1 MQAKT
6 LFLRNLDVG
15 ASNYEII
22 NLMTQYVARNAIRK
36 VSKVRMAAF
45 IDFNTREAAEYC
57 LRSLQGEVFKGRRL
71 DIEWAKPS
79 AQ

>member
-1 MQAKT
+1 M
-6 LFLRNLDVG
+6 FIRNIDAGV
-15 ASNYEII
+15 SHQEII
-22 NLMTQYVARNAIRK
+22 DLMTQYVARTAIRK

-57 LRSLQGEVFKGRRL
+57 LRSLQGEVFKDRRL